1 MYGIVRPKDL
11 IGNYKLPIEV
21 RGLYN
26 FWSNQIA
33 EKIIEENPDY
43 IVNLL
48 PKAYE
53 KLLKIRENLGR
64 LQEKNIKILNI
75 IFVSQN
81 GEKFS
86 CRAKLLSNTLV
97 SLAIKL

>member
-75 IFVSQN
+75 IFFFYIPS
-81 GEKFS
+81 KFIS
-86 CRAKLLSNTLV
+86 KSFWL
-97 SLAIKL
+97 